1 MNGNNLIAPK
11 EDEINETG
19 QEKIDGQISKEV
31 LSSINASTTKHL
43 SCQQCKVEHAC
54 YVKKKLRDNPNESQ
68 EQRTKEEERDRPNDV
83 SGVGKVGFPDHCP
96 DHPQREDECSEVEER
111 SKENDAAVAA
121 FKDCKN
127 NAEWTMK

>member
-43 SCQQCKVEHAC
+43 SA
-54 YVKKKLRDNPNESQ
+54 
-68 EQRTKEEERDRPNDV
+68 
-83 SGVGKVGFPDHCP
+83 
-96 DHPQREDECSEVEER
+96 
-111 SKENDAAVAA
+111 
-121 FKDCKN
+121 
-127 NAEWTMK
+127 